1 MTNATVTAVTTALWI
16 LIELIQFGYMAY
28 LIWRNRNNASY
39 SNIQRARSAF
49 ASA

>member
-1 MTNATVTAVTTALWI
+1 MSSVISSITTALWI

-28 LIWRNRNNASY
+28 LMWRDRNNAH
-39 SNIQRARSAF
+39 NRKIQRARSAF

>member
-1 MTNATVTAVTTALWI
+1 MSSVISSITTALWI

-28 LIWRNRNNASY
+28 LMWRDRNNAHNR
-39 SNIQRARSAF
+39 NIQRARAAF